1 MQPDLHCRTLA
12 AHTLKHFRALSPLT
26 HCMTNDVVQTFT
38 ANTLL
43 ALGASPA
50 MVIDPVEARP
60 FAAIAN
66 ALLIN
71 VGTLTASRA
80 DAMRAA
86 VESAYDA
93 KTPWTLDPV
102 AVGAL
107 EFRRRFCLDL
117 LSLRPAAIRGNASEI
132 LALSCMAQVNK
143 QAIAAAFGRA
153 ASQYEQHASL
163 QQHIADALQTLL
175 TGRQFASVLDA
186 GCGPG
191 RMSRY
196 WRERGSEVTA
206 LDLSLPM
213 LQQARDRQAAH
224 HYLLADI
231 EAIPHDAEVFD
242 LAWSNLA
249 VQWCGDLRDALSELY
264 RVVRPGGVVAFTTLC
279 QGSLPELRQAWQAV
293 DNRAHANSFLPEEAI
308 DHALRGWRAFRH
320 TQAMTLW
327 FEDALSAMR
336 SLKGIGATHLHE
348 GRESDVLT
356 RARLRQI
363 QLAWPQRQG
372 KYPLTYH
379 LFMGVIERD

>member
-1 MQPDLHCRTLA
+1 
-12 AHTLKHFRALSPLT
+12 
-26 HCMTNDVVQTFT
+26 
-38 ANTLL
+38 
-43 ALGASPA
+43 
-50 MVIDPVEARP
+50 
-60 FAAIAN
+60 
-66 ALLIN
+66 
-71 VGTLTASRA
+71 
-80 DAMRAA
+80 
-86 VESAYDA
+86 
-93 KTPWTLDPV
+93 
-102 AVGAL
+102 
-107 EFRRRFCLDL
+107 
-117 LSLRPAAIRGNASEI
+117 
-132 LALSCMAQVNK
+132 MAQVNK
-143 QAIAAAFGRA
+143 QAIAAAFGRV

-163 QQHIADALQTLL
+163 QQHSADALLTLL
-175 TGRQFASVLDA
+175 AGRHFASVLDA

-213 LQQARDRQAAH
+213 LQQARDRKAAH

-231 EAIPHDAEVFD
+231 EAIPHDAGIFD

-308 DHALRGWRAFRH
+308 DHALRGWRAYRH

-356 RARLRQI
+356 RARLRKI

>member
-1 MQPDLHCRTLA
+1 
-12 AHTLKHFRALSPLT
+12 
-26 HCMTNDVVQTFT
+26 
-38 ANTLL
+38 
-43 ALGASPA
+43 
-50 MVIDPVEARP
+50 
-60 FAAIAN
+60 
-66 ALLIN
+66 
-71 VGTLTASRA
+71 
-80 DAMRAA
+80 
-86 VESAYDA
+86 
-93 KTPWTLDPV
+93 
-102 AVGAL
+102 
-107 EFRRRFCLDL
+107 
-117 LSLRPAAIRGNASEI
+117 
-132 LALSCMAQVNK
+132 MAQVNK

-163 QQHIADALQTLL
+163 QQHSADALLTLL

-308 DHALRGWRAFRH
+308 DHA
-320 TQAMTLW
+320 
-327 FEDALSAMR
+327 
-336 SLKGIGATHLHE
+336 
-348 GRESDVLT
+348 
-356 RARLRQI
+356 
-363 QLAWPQRQG
+363 
-372 KYPLTYH
+372 
-379 LFMGVIERD
+379 

>member
-1 MQPDLHCRTLA
+1 
-12 AHTLKHFRALSPLT
+12 
-26 HCMTNDVVQTFT
+26 
-38 ANTLL
+38 
-43 ALGASPA
+43 
-50 MVIDPVEARP
+50 
-60 FAAIAN
+60 
-66 ALLIN
+66 
-71 VGTLTASRA
+71 
-80 DAMRAA
+80 
-86 VESAYDA
+86 
-93 KTPWTLDPV
+93 
-102 AVGAL
+102 
-107 EFRRRFCLDL
+107 
-117 LSLRPAAIRGNASEI
+117 
-132 LALSCMAQVNK
+132 
-143 QAIAAAFGRA
+143 
-153 ASQYEQHASL
+153 
-163 QQHIADALQTLL
+163 
-175 TGRQFASVLDA
+175 
-186 GCGPG
+186 
-191 RMSRY
+191 
-196 WRERGSEVTA
+196 
-206 LDLSLPM
+206 
-213 LQQARDRQAAH
+213 
-224 HYLLADI
+224 DI

-249 VQWCGDLRDALSELY
+249 VQWCSDLRDALSELY

-308 DHALRGWRAFRH
+308 DHALRGWRASRH